1 MAQDLPPTGGYEPV
15 QYKRNIPVRGFR
27 PSYYLAAVGLIM
39 TWGLYKYTKGARE
52 LNELAR
58 EKMWGRIYLIPLLQA
73 ETDRDQ
79 VRRYWA
85 DQGRE
90 QELLGKTTKVYH
102 SDRFVRP
109 TYGVT
114 PSHISE

>member
-1 MAQDLPPTGGYEPV
+1 
-15 QYKRNIPVRGFR
+15 
-27 PSYYLAAVGLIM
+27 
-39 TWGLYKYTKGARE
+39 
-52 LNELAR
+52 
-58 EKMWGRIYLIPLLQA
+58 MWSRIYLIPLLQA

-102 SDRFVRP
+102 SDRYGGVPLMLIPWSKWDCGKEYADKPRTRFVRP
-109 TYGVT
+109 TYAVT
-114 PSHISE
+114 PSHISK